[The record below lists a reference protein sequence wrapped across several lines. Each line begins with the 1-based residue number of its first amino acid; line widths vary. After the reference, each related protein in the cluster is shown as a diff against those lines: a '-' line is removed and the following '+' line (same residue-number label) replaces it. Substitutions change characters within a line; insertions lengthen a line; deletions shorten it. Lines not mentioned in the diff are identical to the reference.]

1 MTDPAI
7 IEAAARAVSA
17 AYLKEITWEDQEE
30 IGRTFYRNLAK
41 VVLAAVT
48 PLIEAAA
55 LERAD
60 IITDAMIDAAIHST
74 PSPYEIDMADRE
86 AFATMVREIL
96 KAQRA
101 NPTVEWEA
109 KIFDPQGP
117 LKPLRDWK
125 PED

>member
-1 MTDPAI
+1 MSHFPPAI
-7 IEAAARAVSA
+7 IEAAARALRDANIYDAPVWKTYHQMASA
-17 AYLKEITWEDQEE
+17 I
-30 IGRTFYRNLAK
+30 
-41 VVLAAVT
+41 LAAVT